1 MVLSNRRL
9 HSKVY
14 CSENCVIVGA
24 ANASANGLG
33 YGSAGEIHGLHEA
46 AILSRDPAVVAAA
59 ASWFDEMYSRAESET
74 VNFALIERIRP
85 IWNAARRARVTTVEQ
100 GSMDVIE
107 ALDRH
112 PEMLRDRGI
121 NVTIY
126 RNSYR
131 SVRAEKITSELKQ
144 LFSAQSEEE
153 RHEPILGLTFMA
165 LDSYDRSEERRVGKE
180 CVSTCRSRW
189 APYH

>member
-1 MVLSNRRL
+1 MRISDWSSDV
-9 HSKVY
+9 
-14 CSENCVIVGA
+14 CS
-24 ANASANGLG
+24 SDL
-33 YGSAGEIHGLHEA
+33 
-46 AILSRDPAVVAAA
+46 
-59 ASWFDEMYSRAESET
+59 
-74 VNFALIERIRP
+74 
-85 IWNAARRARVTTVEQ
+85 
-100 GSMDVIE
+100 
-107 ALDRH
+107 LDRH